1 MKGQTVDS
9 LGFATI
15 QFCVATRKVPQT
27 IYKQVDDPM
36 DRGAWQATVHGI
48 LQARILECI
57 AIIII
62 IEIIVIITIPIVQ
75 MGKLRPR
82 EPKQLILSGLPT

>member
-1 MKGQTVDS
+1 
-9 LGFATI
+9 
-15 QFCVATRKVPQT
+15 
-27 IYKQVDDPM
+27 M

>member
-1 MKGQTVDS
+1 
-9 LGFATI
+9 
-15 QFCVATRKVPQT
+15 
-27 IYKQVDDPM
+27 M

-82 EPKQLILSGLPT
+82 EHKQLILSGLPT

>member
-1 MKGQTVDS
+1 
-9 LGFATI
+9 
-15 QFCVATRKVPQT
+15 
-27 IYKQVDDPM
+27 M
-36 DRGAWQATVHGI
+36 DRRAWKATVHGI